1 MAVGLHDVPNDG
13 ESTDWNH
20 GFRNIRH
27 FTLDSG
33 AAAAA
38 KDGNLH
44 GGSICVPT
52 LSRTTMAASLPDLTP
67 LAEGRILVV
76 GGGGY
81 IASRLIPHLIEIG
94 CEVAIQTSYVEPL
107 KGLEVQIFEGPVANP
122 AIQQAIRDYDPA
134 YVLDLSGRTD
144 QSHSRDNDDA
154 MAESHFAAARHLG
167 RAILDGPSLKRWV
180 HLGSNEEYG
189 NNPVPFTED
198 MREDPVSAYSVGK
211 VATTHHLKMLAD
223 YEKVPVCIVRPFV
236 IYGIGQERGLIP
248 FLIRMAFAD
257 QTFDTTE
264 GKQTRDFLW
273 VDDLVDGI
281 LAAAVAEGVNGE
293 IINLGAG
300 IETPVREVVETVCR
314 HGGGGQ
320 PNFGAMQMRDGESQR
335 CVADISKAER
345 LLGWVP
351 TMDLEEGLGK
361 MVEAAR
367 EDSAQS

>member
-1 MAVGLHDVPNDG
+1 
-13 ESTDWNH
+13 
-20 GFRNIRH
+20 
-27 FTLDSG
+27 
-33 AAAAA
+33 
-38 KDGNLH
+38 
-44 GGSICVPT
+44 
-52 LSRTTMAASLPDLTP
+52 MAATPPDLSP
-67 LAEGRILVV
+67 LADGRVLVV

-94 CEVAIQTSYVEPL
+94 CELAVQASYVETL
-107 KGLEVQIFEGPVANP
+107 KGQDLQVFEGPVANP
-122 AIQQAIRDYDPA
+122 AIQQAIRDFDPA

-180 HLGSNEEYG
+180 HCGSNEEYG
-189 NNPVPFTED
+189 NNAVPFTED

-257 QTFDTTE
+257 QAFDTTE

-281 LAAAVAEGVNGE
+281 LAAAVADGVDGE

-300 IETPVREVVETVCR
+300 VETPVREVVEMVCR

-320 PNFGAMQMRDGESQR
+320 PNFGAMQMREGESQR
-335 CVADISKAER
+335 CVADISKAKR

-351 TMDLEEGLGK
+351 TMNLDEGLGK

-367 EDSAQS
+367 ESSAQS

>member
-1 MAVGLHDVPNDG
+1 MA
-13 ESTDWNH
+13 T
-20 GFRNIRH
+20 
-27 FTLDSG
+27 
-33 AAAAA
+33 
-38 KDGNLH
+38 
-44 GGSICVPT
+44 
-52 LSRTTMAASLPDLTP
+52 SLPDFSP
-67 LAEGRILVV
+67 LSGARVLVV
-76 GGGGY
+76 GAGGY
-81 IASRLIPHLIEIG
+81 IASRLLPKLQELG
-94 CEVAIQTSYVEPL
+94 ASVAAQASYVEPL
-107 KGLEVQIFEGPVANP
+107 SGLDLQVIEGPVSNP
-122 AIQQAIRDYDPA
+122 AVQSAIRDFDPV

-154 MAESHFAAARHLG
+154 MAESHYGAARHLG

-180 HLGSNEEYG
+180 HCGSNEEYG

-223 YEKVPVCIVRPFV
+223 YEKAPVCIVRPFV

-257 QTFDTTE
+257 QAFDTTE

-273 VDDLVDGI
+273 VEDLVQGI
-281 LAAAVAEGVNGE
+281 LAAAVAQDVDGE

-300 IETPVREVVETVCR
+300 VETPVREVVENVCR

-320 PNFGAMQMRDGESQR
+320 PNFGAMQMREGESQR

-345 LLGWVP
+345 LLGWRPSMVL
-351 TMDLEEGLGK
+351 DAGLGL

-367 EDSAQS
+367 EASAQA